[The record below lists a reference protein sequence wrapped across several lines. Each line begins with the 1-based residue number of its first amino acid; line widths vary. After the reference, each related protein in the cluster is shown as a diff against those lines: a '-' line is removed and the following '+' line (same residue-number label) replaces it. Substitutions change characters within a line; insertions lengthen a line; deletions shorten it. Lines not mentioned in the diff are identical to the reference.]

1 MLSYQEFFNN
11 FINKFYY
18 KFDNERN
25 IYLSSLSS
33 VWENLLHADYG
44 FPKFLNSL
52 NNEFNFNFIISDM
65 VSKYAPQSIAIHR
78 RLTENYSGYTFHSL
92 TKDEIEI
99 ITFETYE
106 LYCKVQNFLNN
117 LDQNQNN
124 YIEIL
129 NKHYDYQN
137 KSYCERNI
145 YITSKDTL
153 ANSVNNYIEQ
163 YNTNTPKFDF
173 DVLVR

>member
-1 MLSYQEFFNN
+1 
-11 FINKFYY
+11 
-18 KFDNERN
+18 
-25 IYLSSLSS
+25 
-33 VWENLLHADYG
+33 
-44 FPKFLNSL
+44 
-52 NNEFNFNFIISDM
+52 M
-65 VSKYAPQSIAIHR
+65 VLKYAHQSMSIHR
-78 RLTENYSGYTFHSL
+78 RLTANYSGYTFHSL
-92 TKDEIEI
+92 TKDEMEI
-99 ITFETYE
+99 ITFEAYE

-117 LDQNQNN
+117 LDQNQKN

-173 DVLVR
+173 SVLIR